1 VIHHNTFYNGF
12 QALLKARKPLK
23 KVNSIRFF
31 AFHLSS
37 RNVMLVTQI
46 LY

>member
-12 QALLKARKPLK
+12 QALLKAREPLK
-23 KVNSIRFF
+23 KVNSIRFSPSI
-31 AFHLSS
+31 LSS